1 MKANTV
7 SDQYYGSASG
17 HGEKGQPCVERND
30 FFPSASCYA
39 SIISHL
45 LSQPEAKSELIPSFL
60 FPSLQKAQQMF
71 QSGGNATSSREASSM
86 NQLHSL
92 YSLSNSI
99 HNEHLQ
105 AKRARVENIIR
116 GMSIIPNPTG
126 SDTPGE
132 SGEHHTEKIKEDF
145 RENKRKQ
152 KLPQQQ
158 SLHETSLTRCCRNR
172 IPPEEYL
179 QLKKQLHVLQHQLKQ
194 LRESLPLS
202 SGLSGSSQSQG
213 NMEKMMDLMKEKIG
227 QSLDNGNQA
236 AISDQHKDLLQKRI
250 SKMRGPELSEK
261 ETGIMDSNTSAS
273 EDKPLSELLKHELI
287 QVVTQ
292 AVDSVLKKVSSQSE
306 GLQSQLPNGLEV
318 TMSPIG
324 REFVGAGENASSP
337 WLLKGS
343 PHKGSISLTTE
354 KPPGFPSHLVP
365 SKREPKRCQLLPVNH
380 PIIVNSSEVQGSGLF
395 NQMLLC
401 GQNSPWGSS
410 SPGTVSSSE
419 SSDMPWQPIK
429 LRSSV
434 MRQHRYPMSYKSIE
448 MESLTSLP
456 ASNAEFAEMHPMMDG
471 VYFPSTHISFRSL
484 PLSSPFTVLAMDG
497 NLVLHS
503 YRDCEA
509 TAPVKA
515 IQKRTFSQ
523 GTGNVFPLTP
533 DYIQEALNPSHLKKA
548 KLMFFFSRYPTSSLL
563 KAYFLDVQF
572 TRCVTS
578 QLIKWFSNFRE
589 FYYIQMEKFA
599 RQALLEG
606 VTDTSNLIV
615 TRDSE
620 LFRILNVHY
629 NKGNDFEVPS
639 GFLDV
644 ASLTLQE
651 FFTAVRAGKDLDPS
665 WKKSIYKIIS
675 KLDSEIPDIFKSTCC
690 PKELIQG

>member
-1 MKANTV
+1 
-7 SDQYYGSASG
+7 
-17 HGEKGQPCVERND
+17 
-30 FFPSASCYA
+30 PSC
-39 SIISHL
+39 L
-45 LSQPEAKSELIPSFL
+45 FL

-471 VYFPSTHISFRSL
+471 VYFPSTHISFR
-484 PLSSPFTVLAMDG
+484 
-497 NLVLHS
+497 N
-503 YRDCEA
+503 
-509 TAPVKA
+509 
-515 IQKRTFSQ
+515 
-523 GTGNVFPLTP
+523 
-533 DYIQEALNPSHLKKA
+533 YIQEALNPSHLKKA

>member
-471 VYFPSTHISFRSL
+471 VYFPSTHI
-484 PLSSPFTVLAMDG
+484 
-497 NLVLHS
+497 
-503 YRDCEA
+503 
-509 TAPVKA
+509 
-515 IQKRTFSQ
+515 
-523 GTGNVFPLTP
+523 
-533 DYIQEALNPSHLKKA
+533 QEALNPSHLKKA